1 MISAAVLILYPPF
14 DVLNLRLQ
22 QEGSKRIHG
31 PGCKKIMETKS
42 QVVLSVDD
50 NDVDGALLERAF
62 KRTSI
67 PAQLYRVSEGP
78 QAMAYLSGDGIY
90 QDRVAYPLPD
100 LVLLDL
106 AMPKMSGMEV
116 LKWIRQQTVG
126 KKTKVLIFTSSEK
139 PEDVQVAN
147 QIGADGY
154 LLKPTKF
161 DDLKKLVK
169 SVYEQWLIEKPRKKP
184 VVRKTKAAAQEE
196 SPAVESAVIPE
207 VAVRLDQ
214 TAPILSSN

>member
-1 MISAAVLILYPPF
+1 M
-14 DVLNLRLQ
+14 D
-22 QEGSKRIHG
+22 SK
-31 PGCKKIMETKS
+31 P

-67 PAQLYRVSEGP
+67 PARLYRVSEGP

-90 QDRVAYPLPD
+90 RDRDSYPLPD

-106 AMPKMSGMEV
+106 AMPKMSGVEV
-116 LKWIRQQTVG
+116 LKWIRHQQSIVKQTR
-126 KKTKVLIFTSSEK
+126 VLIFTSSEK
-139 PEDVQVAN
+139 PEDFNAAN
-147 QIGADGY
+147 EIGADGY

-169 SVYEQWLIEKPRKKP
+169 QIHEEWLLKKKSAKPAGGARRPKGESADTISAE
-184 VVRKTKAAAQEE
+184 VE
-196 SPAVESAVIPE
+196 SPGPSRIASATAAVS
-207 VAVRLDQ
+207 
-214 TAPILSSN
+214 TANIGIAN

>member
-1 MISAAVLILYPPF
+1 
-14 DVLNLRLQ
+14 
-22 QEGSKRIHG
+22 
-31 PGCKKIMETKS
+31 MEIKP

-67 PAQLYRVSEGP
+67 PARLYRVSEGP

-90 QDRVAYPLPD
+90 KDRESYPLPD

-106 AMPKMSGMEV
+106 AMPKMSGVEV
-116 LKWIRQQTVG
+116 LKWIREQTVVRQ
-126 KKTKVLIFTSSEK
+126 TRVLIFTSSEK
-139 PEDVQVAN
+139 PEDFRAAN
-147 QIGADGY
+147 EIGADGY

-169 SVYEQWLIEKPRKKP
+169 QIHEEWLGKK
-184 VVRKTKAAAQEE
+184 KAAKSAPRRGKAEAGSGRGEE
-196 SPAVESAVIPE
+196 SAAEVRPIPS
-207 VAVRLDQ
+207 VSVPTNLA
-214 TAPILSSN
+214 AS

>member
-1 MISAAVLILYPPF
+1 M
-14 DVLNLRLQ
+14 D
-22 QEGSKRIHG
+22 SK
-31 PGCKKIMETKS
+31 P

-67 PAQLYRVSEGP
+67 PARLYRVSEGP
-78 QAMAYLSGDGIY
+78 QALAYLAGDGIY
-90 QDRVAYPLPD
+90 RDRESYPLPD

-106 AMPKMSGMEV
+106 AMPKMSGYEV
-116 LKWIRQQTVG
+116 LKWIREQPAV

-139 PEDVQVAN
+139 PEDYRAASE
-147 QIGADGY
+147 IGADGY

-169 SVYEQWLIEKPRKKP
+169 QIHEEWLARRKSGKTAARKERGETEGQSAGEPRGPDLPPGADRGSV
-184 VVRKTKAAAQEE
+184 A
-196 SPAVESAVIPE
+196 PA
-207 VAVRLDQ
+207 
-214 TAPILSSN
+214 TATLARN